1 MEVYQRC
8 PREDTMQ
15 RLQSFT
21 AESRI
26 CSIWCLP
33 AIHPEPRVCTSTVFV
48 VLGQN
53 AETIR

>member
-1 MEVYQRC
+1 MKGYQRC
-8 PREDTMQ
+8 PHEDTMQ

-33 AIHPEPRVCTSTVFV
+33 AIYPELRVSTSTVSV